1 MPERDP
7 RLTASAKLA
16 NTASMSDK
24 PQIILAGDIGG
35 TKSNLA
41 ILSVNG
47 ATLGME
53 RNRRFPSAD
62 YPSLNAIIREFLRQ
76 EKGQVLAACFGVPG
90 PVKEGRVRTTNLSWG
105 VDAAEIQTEFS
116 IPHVSILNDLEA
128 NAYGVGE
135 LTSQD
140 FAVIQRGA
148 AEPEGNRCVV
158 SPGTGLGEGGLY
170 WDAQRKKYRVWACE
184 GGHTDFGPRNELEI
198 ALLEYL
204 MKLYGRVSAER
215 VVSGM
220 GIENIYKFLRDT
232 GRGRELPQV
241 ASEMEKSGVGFTISR
256 YADSGECQMC
266 VQTIEIFVSAFG
278 AEAGN
283 MALKAMATGGVYLGG
298 GIPAKIFNEA
308 RCKTFIQSFN
318 DKGRLS
324 SLMQTMPV
332 KIVLNDQAALL
343 GAASYALDR
352 VEASSTKIPA
362 ALPRV

>member
-1 MPERDP
+1 
-7 RLTASAKLA
+7 
-16 NTASMSDK
+16 MSDK

-41 ILSVNG
+41 ILCVNG

-62 YPSLNAIIREFLRQ
+62 YPSLNAIIREFLHHEQ
-76 EKGQVLAACFGVPG
+76 GQLLAACFGLPG
-90 PVKEGRVRTTNLSWG
+90 PVKEGRVKTTNLSWG
-105 VDAAEIQTEFS
+105 VDAAEIEKEFS
-116 IPHVSILNDLEA
+116 IPQVCLLNDLEA
-128 NAYGVGE
+128 NAYGIGE
-135 LTSQD
+135 LSPQD
-140 FAVIQRGA
+140 FAVIQEGS
-148 AEPEGNRCVV
+148 AESEGNRCVV

-184 GGHTDFGPRNELEI
+184 GGHADFAARNELEI

-204 MKLYGRVSAER
+204 IEQYGRVSSER

-232 GRGRELPQV
+232 GRGRELPEV
-241 ASEMEKSGVGFTISR
+241 AAEMETSGVGFTISR
-256 YADSGECQMC
+256 YADSGKCPMC

-283 MALKAMATGGVYLGG
+283 MALKTMATGGVYLGG

-308 RCKTFIQSFN
+308 RCKTFIGSFN
-318 DKGRLS
+318 EKGRLC

-343 GAASYALDR
+343 GAAGYALDR
-352 VEASSTKIPA
+352 VKPD
-362 ALPRV
+362 